1 MKTHNMLTKKNDMR
15 LILFL
20 FVVFLGM
27 ISCSSTKSST
37 YNSNSISS
45 KRIKN
50 HNSELPNHEIEGY
63 TSTSSGKESFRTK
76 KPIYTKSTK
85 QNGINVKEELFRENV
100 YETAS
105 QYLGLSYRSGGR
117 TPASGFDCSGFA
129 IYVLNHHGIKIYGS
143 SRDVSLMGVDKPKDK
158 LEVGD
163 LVFFGRNSKSIH
175 HVGMVSANNDG
186 EIEMIHSASST
197 GISIDVIDK
206 SDYWRKKFLF
216 GRDVIR
222 PFLEDK
228 K

>member
-1 MKTHNMLTKKNDMR
+1 MKNNDMR

-20 FVVFLGM
+20 LVALLGM
-27 ISCSSTKSST
+27 ASCSSTKTAT
-37 YNSNSISS
+37 YNGKSFSS

-50 HNSELPNHEIEGY
+50 YNSELPNREIEGY
-63 TSTSSGKESFRTK
+63 SSTTTVKESYKSK
-76 KPIYTKSTK
+76 KPTYTRSIK
-85 QNGINVKEELFRENV
+85 QNGTNIQEDLFREEV

-117 TPASGFDCSGFA
+117 TPATGFDCSGFA
-129 IYVLNHHGIKIYGS
+129 IYVLNQHGLKIGGS
-143 SRDVSLMGVDKPKDK
+143 SRDLALKGVEKPKDK

-163 LVFFGRNSKSIH
+163 LVFFGRNSNSIH
-175 HVGMVSANNDG
+175 HIGIVSANNNG

-197 GISIDVIDK
+197 GISIDIIEK

-222 PFLEDK
+222 PYLDEK